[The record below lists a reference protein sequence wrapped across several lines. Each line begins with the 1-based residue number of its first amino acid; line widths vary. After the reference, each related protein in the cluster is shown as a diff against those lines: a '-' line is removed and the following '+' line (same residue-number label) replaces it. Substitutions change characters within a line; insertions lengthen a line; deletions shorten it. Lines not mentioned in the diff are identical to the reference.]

1 MSIYV
6 LDWIKE
12 DLKKEG
18 KTLNQF
24 SLLELKDKLDY
35 YKITYLSE
43 VIR

>member
-12 DLKKEG
+12 DLIKEG

-24 SLLELKDKLDY
+24 SLLELKDKLQQ
-35 YKITYLSE
+35 YKSTYLKEE
-43 VIR
+43 V